1 MRAPPGRVGRL
12 WLIRRIETA
21 RRGRD
26 VLEQKRRALLR
37 QRARLEPELAEAR
50 GEWEHAAREAERWW
64 QLAAVLGGERT
75 LEHAVTGVTGSA
87 EVAVDWRNALGVV
100 YPADVE
106 VRAVDRV
113 APVGGSAA
121 LAQAAISYRRALACA
136 ARHAVAS
143 TAWERT
149 GSELEATNHRL
160 RAIERRWIPRHE
172 RALAALELALDEA
185 ERTEVVQTRWFRD
198 RLSRSGSDQSRAR

>member
-37 QRARLEPELAEAR
+37 QRARLEPELDEAR
-50 GEWEHAAREAERWW
+50 GEWERAAGEAERWW
-64 QLAAVLGGERT
+64 QIAAVLGGERT
-75 LEHAVTGVTGSA
+75 LEHAISRVTEPA
-87 EVAVDWRNALGVV
+87 EVRIDWRNALGVV

-106 VRAVDRV
+106 VGTVDDG

-121 LAQAAISYRRALACA
+121 LAQAAAAYRRAFACG
-136 ARHAVAS
+136 ARYAVAG

-149 GSELEATNHRL
+149 GTELEATNHRL

-172 RALAALELALDEA
+172 RALAELELALDES

-198 RLSRSGSDQSRAR
+198 RLTRSG